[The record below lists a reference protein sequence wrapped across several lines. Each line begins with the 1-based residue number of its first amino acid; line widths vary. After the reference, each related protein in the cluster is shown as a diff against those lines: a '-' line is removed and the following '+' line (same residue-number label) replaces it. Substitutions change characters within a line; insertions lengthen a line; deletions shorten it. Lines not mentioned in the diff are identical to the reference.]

1 MSKAMKK
8 KRAEERRKQK
18 QARKKANYLRE
29 GPKVGHTGRRQKRQR
44 YGTFKQKRS
53 KMGKDS
59 SPTPPGVSG
68 RRRRRKGLHIKKR
81 RSTKRYAKF
90 PLRPLRERRHLGAK
104 REQ

>member
-1 MSKAMKK
+1 MSKTMKV

-18 QARKKANYLRE
+18 QARKKANYIRY
-29 GPKVGHTGRRQKRQR
+29 GPKVGHAGRRQKKQR
-44 YGTFKQKRS
+44 YGTFKQKKS
-53 KMGKDS
+53 KIGRDS
-59 SPTPPGVSG
+59 SPTPPGVPA

-81 RSTKRYAKF
+81 RSVKRYAKF